1 MSIYLILKKKNLL
14 FKSFSCFLA
23 TCTFL
28 FIGKKPFSNNFFYML
43 MFVLQTS
50 FLLIL
55 GKLHVIVEFCPG
67 GNLRQFLINSR
78 ISSSEENVTKYIN
91 LTSTLNYRQLLKL
104 SLDVANGMDHLS
116 SQKVYFL

>member
-1 MSIYLILKKKNLL
+1 
-14 FKSFSCFLA
+14 
-23 TCTFL
+23 
-28 FIGKKPFSNNFFYML
+28 ML

-104 SLDVANGMDHLS
+104 ALDVVNGMDHLS
-116 SQKVYFL
+116 SQKVFSINS